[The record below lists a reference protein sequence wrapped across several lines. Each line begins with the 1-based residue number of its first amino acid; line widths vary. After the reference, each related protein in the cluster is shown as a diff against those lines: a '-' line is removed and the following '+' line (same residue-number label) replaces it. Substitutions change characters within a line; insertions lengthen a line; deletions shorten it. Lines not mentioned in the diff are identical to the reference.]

1 MNSTSRIQKEL
12 QSLQDEPLNGFL
24 INILDHNNLFYWKIQ
39 FSGPQGS
46 PYEGGIFNLDI
57 QFPEDYPLKPPKILF
72 LTSIYH
78 LNIDYNTGQI
88 CLEILRYNW
97 SPNLTI
103 RNLLLSILAL
113 LYDPNP
119 NSPLLDDVNT
129 VFKNE
134 KQLYLQKAKEWTKK
148 YAK

>member
-1 MNSTSRIQKEL
+1 MSSISRIKKEL
-12 QSLQDEPLNGFL
+12 QNLQDEPLNGFL
-24 INILDHNNLFYWKIQ
+24 ISILDDNNLFHWKIC

-46 PYEGGIFNLDI
+46 SYENGNFTLDVL
-57 QFPEDYPLKPPKILF
+57 FPEDYPLKSPKILF

-88 CLEILRYNW
+88 CLEILGQNW

-103 RNLLLSILAL
+103 RKLLLSILAL

-119 NSPLLDDVNT
+119 NSPLLEDVNT
-129 VFKNE
+129 IFKND
-134 KQLYLQKAKEWTKK
+134 KAAYLQKAKEWTKK
-148 YAK
+148 YAN